1 MSVVPVDTVVTI
13 PVFASIVATA
23 GVALVHV
30 PPLVVFVSVVFDPK
44 QTAVVPPIADAVC
57 CCVTVTVVVAVDAL
71 HPPVAAIVY
80 VITVVPVDTVVT
92 IPVFASIV
100 ATAGVA
106 LLHVPPGVVLVS
118 VVLDPKQTAVVPP
131 IADAICCCVTVTVV
145 VAVDVLHPPV
155 AAIV

>member
-1 MSVVPVDTVVTI
+1 MSVVPVDTVVTT
-13 PVFASIVATA
+13 PLFASIVATA
-23 GVALVHV
+23 GVALLHV
-30 PPLVVFVSVVFDPK
+30 PPLVVLVKVVFEPK
-44 QTAVVPPIADAVC
+44 HIAVVPPIADAIC
-57 CCVTVTVVVAVDAL
+57 CSVIVTVIVAVDAL

-92 IPVFASIV
+92 TPLFASIV

-106 LLHVPPGVVLVS
+106 LLHVPPLVVLVS

-145 VAVDVLHPPV
+145 VAVEALHPPV